1 MGLFSKYTEGYKA
14 EEQPKAVPP
23 TTESTTPTVLVEP
36 EATAP
41 VVSKPSWM
49 ADDDYKEAMNRYSP
63 EEINKIYD
71 GYDPS
76 STEPFYQTLY
86 KMNARK
92 PKQVS
97 EKSIK
102 ARRSLAGVSDALS
115 LMVRGISAG
124 SGAHISK
131 QTGPTSMDTE
141 NEKIQRLR
149 NVYKVDQD
157 RYDAGLFDNSMRDV
171 ELGRA
176 EHGRKR
182 ADLRTVLRD
191 LRNRKYAD
199 KKMEKQLE
207 YKAAMD
213 VLDRKAADNRLSKEF
228 EYKVASDALD
238 RKSSNDKLSKEFAYE
253 TASAAQSHKYDN
265 EILSKKFE
273 HESTRDD
280 KNNVFEQ
287 SQYERNAT
295 ERERHNKAVEGISL
309 NKAKA
314 SNNGDIDGDTAPRGY
329 VDLVD
334 TNRGRAYRISE
345 TKLKHN
351 IAQLYNLIE
360 PQILKEDEDKLHQ
373 RIDKYEEPTINEKT
387 EMVKRYM
394 YDFDN
399 VIEMVEKMSDKV
411 IKDSDLIIKKAK
423 EEENPIVVESR
434 PTYNGP
440 LRPNKKVTEKK
451 NNPPRLSKSDIDSI
465 GKMNNRDEVKEY
477 LNKQG
482 RSKEEIDEILK
493 YI

>member
-23 TTESTTPTVLVEP
+23 TTESTTPTVPVEP

-49 ADDDYKEAMNRYSP
+49 ADDDYKEAMNHYSP

-76 STEPFYQTLY
+76 SAEPFYQTLY

-182 ADLRTVLRD
+182 ADLNTTLRD
-191 LRNRKYAD
+191 LRNRKYAE
-199 KKMEKQLE
+199 KKLEKE
-207 YKAAMD
+207 FDYKAAI
-213 VLDRKAADNRLSKEF
+213 ATQNNAFKER
-228 EYKVASDALD
+228 E
-238 RKSSNDKLSKEFAYE
+238 
-253 TASAAQSHKYDN
+253 
-265 EILSKKFE
+265 
-273 HESTRDD
+273 
-280 KNNVFEQ
+280 
-287 SQYERNAT
+287 AT
-295 ERERHNKAVEGISL
+295 ERERHNKAKEGISYT
-309 NKAKA
+309 KAKNKSA
-314 SNNGDIDGDTAPRGY
+314 SDATTNSRGY
-329 VDLVD
+329 IDIVD
-334 TNRGRAYRISE
+334 TNEGKSYRIKE
-345 TKLKHN
+345 KDFDAALPQMFDFIK
-351 IAQLYNLIE
+351 A
-360 PQILKEDEDKLHQ
+360 QILEEDKNKRYDDL
-373 RIDKYEEPTINEKT
+373 RIKPDKTLSVSEMEF
-387 EMVKRYM
+387 MVKQYITQ
-394 YDFDN
+394 N
-399 VIEMVEKMSDKV
+399 PNTLAILEKNADRKS
-411 IKDSDLIIKKAK
+411 
-423 EEENPIVVESR
+423 VV
-434 PTYNGP
+434 
-440 LRPNKKVTEKK
+440 
-451 NNPPRLSKSDIDSI
+451 
-465 GKMNNRDEVKEY
+465 
-477 LNKQG
+477 
-482 RSKEEIDEILK
+482 
-493 YI
+493 